1 MTLNSSLHTLSAS
14 VVLLLALASCTPE
27 QATTTAAT
35 PAQLESAAATPAA
48 PAPVA
53 EPVAPAPVQA
63 QAPAPC
69 ATCGVVRSI
78 TAVVQAGSSTG
89 LGAAIG
95 AVAGGLAGNQVG
107 GGSGNTIAT
116 AAGVIG
122 GAVLGN
128 TIEKNRNAGT
138 MYEVIIDMEGGTQQT
153 IMVPDATGISQGS
166 AVNVQN
172 GNISLR

>member
-1 MTLNSSLHTLSAS
+1 MTLNSSLHTLSAGF
-14 VVLLLALASCTPE
+14 VLLLALAACTPE

-35 PAQLESAAATPAA
+35 PQPGSAPATQAA

-53 EPVAPAPVQA
+53 APVVPAPVQV
-63 QAPAPC
+63 PVC
-69 ATCGVVRSI
+69 TTCGVVRSI
-78 TAVVQAGSSTG
+78 TTVVQAGTSTG

-128 TIEKNRNAGT
+128 TIERNRNSGA
-138 MYEVIIDMEGGTQQT
+138 MYEVIVDMEAGGQQT

-166 AVNVQN
+166 AVNVQG